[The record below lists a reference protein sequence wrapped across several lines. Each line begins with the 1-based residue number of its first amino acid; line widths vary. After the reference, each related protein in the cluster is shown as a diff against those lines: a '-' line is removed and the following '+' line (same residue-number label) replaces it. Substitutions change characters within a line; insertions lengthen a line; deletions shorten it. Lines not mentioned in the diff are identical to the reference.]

1 MGIYIAKFC
10 NEICLRRLG
19 LIARKKSNCIES
31 MKRSILLLL
40 CLTMMSK
47 KSIAQ
52 SSLSE
57 IACKPDCSKR
67 VKITD
72 FQAPYSYVCFMYMQR
87 GRKIYRGTGFL
98 IHPRVVL
105 TAGHN
110 LATSVFRKVRKVDLY
125 FGSRDSTT
133 YKANQSVSLKKN
145 INKFFKNF
153 YWINGKI
160 CRDFSIIILPDS
172 AVFEKVGGHFEVLP
186 VSHRS
191 KSQRTI
197 KLTGSPGDKDDYE
210 IWHQETNH
218 YQLSAKNG
226 GQLLYDIYT
235 QPRNSGSPVWI
246 TAADRFQAIGV
257 HSRSM
262 DSCNAGK
269 LLDKETYEQIAE
281 WCRKAGI
288 DMGVGRQTNGRVA
301 EERHPR

>member
-1 MGIYIAKFC
+1 
-10 NEICLRRLG
+10 
-19 LIARKKSNCIES
+19 
-31 MKRSILLLL
+31 MKRSIFLLL
-40 CLTMMSK
+40 CLTMISK
-47 KSIAQ
+47 ISIAQ
-52 SSLSE
+52 NFQSKF
-57 IACKPDCSKR
+57 ACKPDSSKR

-72 FQAPYSYVCFMYMQR
+72 FRAPYSYVCFMYMQR

-110 LATSVFRKVRKVDLY
+110 LATSFFRRVRKVDLY
-125 FGSRDSTT
+125 FGPHDSTT

-145 INKFFKNF
+145 INTFFKNF

-160 CRDFSIIILPDS
+160 HRDFSIIILPDS
-172 AVFEKVGGHFEVLP
+172 AVFEKVGGHFEVVP

-191 KSQRTI
+191 QPQGTI

-210 IWHQETNH
+210 IWHEETIH
-218 YQLSAKNG
+218 YQLNAKNG

-235 QPRNSGSPVWI
+235 QPRNSGSPLWI
-246 TAADRFQAIGV
+246 TAEDGFQAIGV

-262 DSCNAGK
+262 GSCNAGK

-288 DMGVGRQTNGRVA
+288 DIGVARQTNRRVA